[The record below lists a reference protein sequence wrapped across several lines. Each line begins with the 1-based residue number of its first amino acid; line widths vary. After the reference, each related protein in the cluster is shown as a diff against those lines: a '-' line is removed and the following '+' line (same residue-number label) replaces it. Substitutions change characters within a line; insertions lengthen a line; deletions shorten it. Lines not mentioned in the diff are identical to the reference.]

1 MSANATA
8 GTVAGAAAVA
18 VIALAPK
25 VYDRLIGRNHED
37 ADTAA
42 ILSSGAGS
50 VASAA
55 IALLATMAE
64 DRDACRADLA
74 EANTRLDDANA
85 RIDDL
90 GKRFDALHP
99 GTH

>member
-1 MSANATA
+1 MPANATA
-8 GTVAGAAAVA
+8 GTVAGAAFVA

-25 VYDRLIGRNHED
+25 VYDRITGKNHDD

-50 VASAA
+50 VTCAA
-55 IALLATMAE
+55 LALLETMSD
-64 DRDACRADLA
+64 DRDACRAELA
-74 EANTRLDDANA
+74 EANA

-90 GKRFDALHP
+90 GKRIDALHP

>member
-25 VYDRLIGRNHED
+25 VYDRLTGKSHDD

-42 ILSSGAGS
+42 LISSGAGS
-50 VASAA
+50 VTAA
-55 IALLATMAE
+55 AVALLGTMAE
-64 DRDACRADLA
+64 DRDQCRAELA
-74 EANTRLDDANA
+74 AANA
-85 RIDDL
+85 RIDEL
-90 GKRFDALHP
+90 GQRIDALHLP
-99 GTH
+99 GH